1 MKYSILG
8 FFPYSLYISLGTCV
22 LSFKI
27 AEDVWIIIIA
37 IGVIAIV
44 SIAIVIAKLLFGA
57 MKALG

>member
-1 MKYSILG
+1 M
-8 FFPYSLYISLGTCV
+8 
-22 LSFKI
+22 SFKI